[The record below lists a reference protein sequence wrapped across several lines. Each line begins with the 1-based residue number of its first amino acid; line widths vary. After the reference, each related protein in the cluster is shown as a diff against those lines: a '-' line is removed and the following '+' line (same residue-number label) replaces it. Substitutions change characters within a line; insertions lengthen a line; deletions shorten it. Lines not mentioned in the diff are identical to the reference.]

1 MIFGAAGLLLHN
13 RQESEQA
20 ASISARILPEIS
32 AYVEAARETA
42 TLPPL
47 MTDPAAQPRQM
58 TVASIDGHD
67 YIGVLSIPAIGYES
81 QVLAEWSYPLLELG
95 ACRFH
100 GSVYS
105 DDLVLCAHNYQ
116 QLFRRVTQLQPGDEV
131 LFTDMD
137 GLTWTYEVAD
147 LETLQ
152 PDMVEEMNDSGYD
165 FTFFTCT
172 YGGQSRLTLRC
183 VRN

>member
-95 ACRFH
+95 AGFEREYTARENIYLYGAILGYTKEFIESKFDEIVEFSELKKFVDVPIKNYS
-100 GSVYS
+100 SVPS
-105 DDLVLCAHNYQ
+105 SS
-116 QLFRRVTQLQPGDEV
+116 EV
-131 LFTDMD
+131 
-137 GLTWTYEVAD
+137 
-147 LETLQ
+147 
-152 PDMVEEMNDSGYD
+152 S
-165 FTFFTCT
+165 
-172 YGGQSRLTLRC
+172 
-183 VRN
+183 